1 MEAAGLSIGAVALIS
16 LFKDCV
22 DLFSMI
28 TAARRLGQDAA
39 LLETKL
45 DVERMLLLRWSER
58 VGLLQFFNCDQS
70 SNESLKPSNIPLRDP
85 ETRKIVLRVLTCI
98 KSLLSEGE
106 ALQQSYGLQQ
116 FDPSKSLDPHTSS
129 VNSSQGASASR
140 LERFLHDFHRLK
152 IDTQSRKGA
161 PCSSRITD
169 TGKKVRWV
177 IVHKDKFNALIAN
190 LSYFNSSLME
200 LAPTVSPSTL
210 SSVQEDLSHVRS
222 IAELDVIIQASTDTQ
237 PAVKSAAVAVKKAI
251 LHPQILQRLW
261 FRHHEDRRFNVKEA
275 HYKTLRWALDP
286 PNSYMEWDDLG
297 SWLQDT
303 RSIYW
308 ISGKAGSGKSTL
320 MKYLLS
326 QSRMLEL
333 LDKWACNS
341 SIALASFF
349 FYALGRPEQ
358 KSQSGLLRSLLYQL
372 LKQDPESI
380 EITLPNM
387 WQEACTNTDKDPLKL
402 LVPSIAEM
410 ATALSDYCASCD
422 ASKKLF
428 FMIDGADE
436 YEGGDLDAVKFITD
450 LGAFSNVK
458 ILVSSR
464 PRPAY
469 VAAFEHKPRLNLQDL
484 TRGDI
489 TSYVSENISAHPYL
503 VALSDIQPRVVE
515 RLIEELVSKSSGV
528 FLWVVLA
535 CRSVVE
541 GCNDYC
547 SFSDLQARI
556 DELPKEVEDLLQ
568 HMLDKINPM
577 WRAEA
582 IKLLSIVYTNRSN
595 NDFESIPTLALH
607 FAYEQGLQVTEDSTR
622 AILDRIPS
630 YQRTARCRIMEGLLR
645 SRCGGLLEVQ
655 YACED
660 FDDDIFCVCDREPFE
675 PHDGLQDSEIVFMHR
690 TVYELLTQPRAWKED
705 YDVFQIMKLNSLA
718 ISSMMWCQLVPM
730 AKDQRTASECALS
743 NIECGYDSGLPPEI
757 TLRCLS
763 RFQVLSRDAQM
774 GDVWGA
780 AKSYLL
786 HDHGCPRYWDDPSIT
801 LALAIEMGFTN
812 ALKFAINN
820 PSFLRNPSHQTTE
833 SMSHCICRSRNCV
846 TDWKGLGDSEYN
858 PPHKPALQTRYPLL
872 YHAICRPMTRDVFP
886 DTSDSPLYTMSLPS
900 VDMIQYILHL
910 GGRPNEEPQ
919 GLELENSD
927 EVTAWAQWITGSE
940 NPRHLDRSVVSK
952 LMEITKFLLDAKA
965 AAQESSAETLHKFLG
980 KANALR
986 RWLKHSEP
994 QMH

>member
-1 MEAAGLSIGAVALIS
+1 MEATGLAIGALALIS

-39 LLETKL
+39 ILETKL
-45 DVERMLLLRWSER
+45 DVERMLLLLWSDR
-58 VGLLQFFNCDQS
+58 VGLLQFFNYDQS
-70 SNESLKPSNIPLRDP
+70 SDESLNPSSIPLRDP
-85 ETRKIVLRVLTCI
+85 ETRKIVLQVLTCI
-98 KSLLSEGE
+98 KSLLSEGG

-116 FDPSKSLDPHTSS
+116 FDPLESSDPHASA

-152 IDTQSRKGA
+152 LNTHNRKST
-161 PCSSRITD
+161 PRSSGFTD
-169 TGKKVRWV
+169 TTKKVRW
-177 IVHKDKFNALIAN
+177 IIIHQDKFNTLIAN

-200 LAPTVSPSTL
+200 LAPIASPSTL
-210 SSVQEDLSHVRS
+210 PSVQEDLSHVRS
-222 IAELDVIIQASTDTQ
+222 IAELDIIIQASADSR
-237 PAVKSAAVAVKKAI
+237 PAIKSAAVAIKKAI
-251 LHPQILQRLW
+251 LQRQILQRLW
-261 FRHHEDRRFNVKEA
+261 FRHHEDRRFNIKEA

-286 PNSYMEWDDLG
+286 PNGYMKWDDL
-297 SWLQDT
+297 SNWLQDT

-333 LDKWACNS
+333 LAKWACGS
-341 SIALASFF
+341 SIVLASFF

-372 LKQDPESI
+372 LKQDPGSI
-380 EITLPNM
+380 EIILPNL

-402 LVPSIAEM
+402 STPSIAEM
-410 ATALSDYCASCD
+410 ATALSDYCASCN

-436 YEGGDLDAVKFITD
+436 YEGGDLDAIKFITD
-450 LGAFSNVK
+450 LGAFPNVK

-464 PRPAY
+464 PHPAY

-489 TSYVSENISAHPYL
+489 TSYVSESISAHPYL
-503 VALSDIQPRVVE
+503 VALSDIQFRVVE

-577 WRAEA
+577 WREEA
-582 IKLLSIVYTNRSN
+582 IKLLSIVYTTRYN
-595 NDFESIPTLALH
+595 NHFDYIPTLALH
-607 FAYEQGLQVTEDSTR
+607 FAYEQGLQVNEDST
-622 AILDRIPS
+622 AAKLDCIPS
-630 YQRTARCRIMEGLLR
+630 YQITARCRIMEGILR
-645 SRCGGLLEVQ
+645 SRCCGLLEVQ
-655 YACED
+655 HAKED
-660 FDDDIFCVCDREPFE
+660 FDTHSFCVCGREPSE
-675 PHDGLQDSEIVFMHR
+675 PHDGLRDSKIVFMHR

-705 YDVFQIMKLNSLA
+705 YVVFQNMKLKCFA

-730 AKDQRTASECALS
+730 ARDQRSASEKAL
-743 NIECGYDSGLPPEI
+743 IRLYQGYKGGLSTEI
-757 TLRCLS
+757 FLRCLS
-763 RFQVLSRDAQM
+763 RFQVLSRNSRM

-780 AKSYLL
+780 AKLFLL
-786 HDHGCPRYWDDPSIT
+786 HDHGCPRYWDDPSVT
-801 LALAIEMGFTN
+801 LGLAIEMGFTN
-812 ALKFAINN
+812 ALKFAIDN
-820 PSFLRNPSHQTTE
+820 PSFLRSSSRQPTK
-833 SMSHCICRSRNCV
+833 SMSHCVCRS
-846 TDWKGLGDSEYN
+846 G
-858 PPHKPALQTRYPLL
+858 
-872 YHAICRPMTRDVFP
+872 
-886 DTSDSPLYTMSLPS
+886 SPNRKL
-900 VDMIQYILHL
+900 
-910 GGRPNEEPQ
+910 Q
-919 GLELENSD
+919 GLELENPD
-927 EVTAWAQWITGSE
+927 EFTAWAQWITDPE
-940 NPRHLDRSVVSK
+940 NPTHLDRSMVSD
-952 LMEITKFLLDAKA
+952 LMKITKLVLKA
-965 AAQESSAETLHKFLG
+965 SATTQEPIVGTFYKLFSEAD
-980 KANALR
+980 ALR
-986 RWLKHSEP
+986 PWSKDCFDWKSLVP
-994 QMH
+994 I